1 MKQNKKAVLFLVVLI
16 IATLGVVGLIGVQGW
31 KYLND
36 GAFEDLR
43 EEYEDYRAEKE
54 EEDSKKDKEKD
65 KKKDKEKDKDK
76 VVYVTEPS
84 DIPDMDIEDILN
96 EIEGI
101 EQIIGEKAYDDLTS
115 AESGRI
121 NNESPEERVFDYA
134 DVLTDEEEDKLRAYI
149 AEREEACSMDIVLL
163 ILDEDVIST
172 MGLDWSA
179 AMQTRA
185 EGFYDDN
192 KFGYNEVYGD
202 GVLLLDNW
210 YQDQAGSWI
219 LTSGKQAD
227 EFTDEHLSEIFDE
240 MFAVINDDPC
250 EAYRLFVEMI
260 SLD

>member
-1 MKQNKKAVLFLVVLI
+1 MKQNKKAVLFLVILI
-16 IATLGVVGLIGVQGW
+16 IATLGAVGLIGVQGW

-36 GAFEDLR
+36 GVFDELR
-43 EEYEDYRAEKE
+43 DEYDDYLAEK
-54 EEDSKKDKEKD
+54 KDEKKD
-65 KKKDKEKDKDK
+65 KKKDKEDDI
-76 VVYVTEPS
+76 VVVTSPE
-84 DIPDMDIEDILN
+84 IPDMDIDDILK

-115 AESGRI
+115 TECNRT
-121 NNESPEERVFDYA
+121 NHESPEERVFDYA

-163 ILDEDVIST
+163 ILEEDVEST
-172 MGLDWSA
+172 MGLEWNL

-185 EGFYDDN
+185 EEFYDDN
-192 KFGYNEVYGD
+192 KFGYNQVYGD

-210 YQDQAGSWI
+210 YPDQAGSWI
-219 LTSGKQAD
+219 LTSGKQSD
-227 EFTDEHLSEIFDE
+227 EFTDAHLSEIFDQ
-240 MFAVINDDPC
+240 MFAIINDDPC

>member
-1 MKQNKKAVLFLVVLI
+1 MKQNKKAVLFLVILI
-16 IATLGVVGLIGVQGW
+16 IATLGAVGLIGVQGW

-36 GAFEDLR
+36 GVFDELR
-43 EEYEDYRAEKE
+43 DEYDDYLAEKE
-54 EEDSKKDKEKD
+54 DEKKD
-65 KKKDKEKDKDK
+65 KKKDKEDNI
-76 VVYVTEPS
+76 VVVTSPE
-84 DIPDMDIEDILN
+84 IPDMDIDDILK

-115 AESGRI
+115 TESNRT
-121 NNESPEERVFDYA
+121 NHESPEERVFDYA

-163 ILDEDVIST
+163 ILEEDVEST
-172 MGLDWSA
+172 MGLEWDL

-185 EGFYDDN
+185 EEFYDDN
-192 KFGYNEVYGD
+192 KFGYNQVYGD

-210 YQDQAGSWI
+210 YPDQAGSWI
-219 LTSGKQAD
+219 LTSGKQSD
-227 EFTDEHLSEIFDE
+227 EFTDAHLSEIFDQ
-240 MFAVINDDPC
+240 MFAIINDDPC

>member
-1 MKQNKKAVLFLVVLI
+1 MKQNKKAVLFLVILI
-16 IATLGVVGLIGVQGW
+16 IATLGAVGLIGVQGW

-36 GAFEDLR
+36 GVFDELR
-43 EEYEDYRAEKE
+43 DEYDDYLAEKE
-54 EEDSKKDKEKD
+54 DEKKD
-65 KKKDKEKDKDK
+65 KKKDKEDDI
-76 VVYVTEPS
+76 VVVTSPE
-84 DIPDMDIEDILN
+84 IPDMDIDDILK

-115 AESGRI
+115 TESNRT
-121 NNESPEERVFDYA
+121 NHESPEERVFDYA

-163 ILDEDVIST
+163 ILEEDVEST
-172 MGLDWSA
+172 MGLEWDL

-185 EGFYDDN
+185 EEFYDDN
-192 KFGYNEVYGD
+192 KFGYNQVYGD

-210 YQDQAGSWI
+210 YPDQAGSWI
-219 LTSGKQAD
+219 LTSGKQSD
-227 EFTDEHLSEIFDE
+227 EFTDAHLSEIFDQ
-240 MFAVINDDPC
+240 MFAIINDDPC

>member
-1 MKQNKKAVLFLVVLI
+1 MKQNKKAVLFLVILI
-16 IATLGVVGLIGVQGW
+16 IATLGAVGLIGVQGW

-36 GAFEDLR
+36 GVFDELR
-43 EEYEDYRAEKE
+43 DEYDDYWAEKE
-54 EEDSKKDKEKD
+54 DEKKD
-65 KKKDKEKDKDK
+65 KKKDKEDDI
-76 VVYVTEPS
+76 VVVTSPE
-84 DIPDMDIEDILN
+84 IPDMDIDDILK

-115 AESGRI
+115 TESNRT
-121 NNESPEERVFDYA
+121 NHESPEERVFDYA

-163 ILDEDVIST
+163 ILEEDVEST
-172 MGLDWSA
+172 MGLEWDL

-185 EGFYDDN
+185 EEFYDDN
-192 KFGYNEVYGD
+192 KFGYNQVYGD

-210 YQDQAGSWI
+210 YPDQAGSWI
-219 LTSGKQAD
+219 LTSGKQSD
-227 EFTDEHLSEIFDE
+227 EFTDAHLSEIFDQ
-240 MFAVINDDPC
+240 MFAIINDDPC

>member
-1 MKQNKKAVLFLVVLI
+1 MKQNKKAVLFLVILI
-16 IATLGVVGLIGVQGW
+16 IATLGAVGLIGVQGW

-36 GAFEDLR
+36 GVFDELR
-43 EEYEDYRAEKE
+43 DEYDDYLAEKE
-54 EEDSKKDKEKD
+54 DEKKD
-65 KKKDKEKDKDK
+65 KKKDKEDDI
-76 VVYVTEPS
+76 VVVTSPE
-84 DIPDMDIEDILN
+84 IPDMDIDDILK

-115 AESGRI
+115 TESNRT

-134 DVLTDEEEDKLRAYI
+134 DVLTEEEEDKLRAYI

-163 ILDEDVIST
+163 ILEEDVEST
-172 MGLDWSA
+172 MGLEWDL

-185 EGFYDDN
+185 EEFYDDN
-192 KFGYNEVYGD
+192 KFGYNQVYGD

-210 YQDQAGSWI
+210 YPDQAGSWI
-219 LTSGKQAD
+219 LTSGKQSD
-227 EFTDEHLSEIFDE
+227 EFTDAHLSEIFDQ
-240 MFAVINDDPC
+240 MFAIINDDPC

>member
-1 MKQNKKAVLFLVVLI
+1 MKQNKKAVLFLVILI
-16 IATLGVVGLIGVQGW
+16 IATLGAVGLIGVQGW

-36 GAFEDLR
+36 GVFDELR
-43 EEYEDYRAEKE
+43 DEYDDYLAEKE
-54 EEDSKKDKEKD
+54 DEKKD
-65 KKKDKEKDKDK
+65 KKKDKEDDI
-76 VVYVTEPS
+76 VVVTSPE
-84 DIPDMDIEDILN
+84 IPDMDIDDILK

-115 AESGRI
+115 TESNRT
-121 NNESPEERVFDYA
+121 NNESSEERVFDYA

-163 ILDEDVIST
+163 ILEEDVEST
-172 MGLDWSA
+172 MGLEWDL

-185 EGFYDDN
+185 EEFYDDN
-192 KFGYNEVYGD
+192 KFGYNQVYGD

-210 YQDQAGSWI
+210 YPDQAGSWI
-219 LTSGKQAD
+219 LTSGKQSD
-227 EFTDEHLSEIFDE
+227 EFTDAHLSEIFDQ
-240 MFAVINDDPC
+240 MFAIINDDPC